1 MLAVAAI
8 VAVAVVVADC
18 GLVPGHTYCLSYCRG
33 ANNRGYRNRSTWLG
47 KKTKCGTMGKQRKT
61 MTPVPGSLSLSL
73 SLSLDR
79 RKDRGAMPLVKK
91 SRTRA
96 QRQREGGHSL
106 CFSSARSSLNE
117 WTWAWEAPP
126 PPHVSNATGRAP
138 FQVASS
144 QGASGPSDQTGRAAT
159 VGMTGVNGGGHGQGM
174 GRPGSWTRPLFRSL
188 VRRSSASEATTIH
201 AAIHGFP
208 VPSRQTDRDW
218 MAVGSPFVQ
227 MVIAPYTHSRSC
239 GRTLRNI
246 FAASRAVTRCALPPA
261 LCLAGHSC
269 HWPASRVHARGFVGE
284 ER

>member
-8 VAVAVVVADC
+8 VAVAVVVVADC

-126 PPHVSNATGRAP
+126 MFRTPLGGHRSRLLRPKA
-138 FQVASS
+138 
-144 QGASGPSDQTGRAAT
+144 RAAQAIRR
-159 VGMTGVNGGGHGQGM
+159 GG
-174 GRPGSWTRPLFRSL
+174 L
-188 VRRSSASEATTIH
+188 RRW
-201 AAIHGFP
+201 G
-208 VPSRQTDRDW
+208 
-218 MAVGSPFVQ
+218 
-227 MVIAPYTHSRSC
+227 
-239 GRTLRNI
+239 
-246 FAASRAVTRCALPPA
+246 
-261 LCLAGHSC
+261 
-269 HWPASRVHARGFVGE
+269 
-284 ER
+284 